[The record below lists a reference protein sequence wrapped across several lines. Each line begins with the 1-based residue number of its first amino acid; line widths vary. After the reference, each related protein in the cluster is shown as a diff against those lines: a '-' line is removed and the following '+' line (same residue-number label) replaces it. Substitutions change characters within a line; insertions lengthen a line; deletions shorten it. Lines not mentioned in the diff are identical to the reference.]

1 MKFFFLLAL
10 VAITFTNCTKTEI
23 EPEPEPVPP
32 SELYVGNYTVTEN
45 RTYTD
50 TYTSQEETSV
60 EQFLITINKVDDIAV
75 EVIGFANCINSTL
88 KANASASTLVVTDA
102 PPIVCGAAGTY
113 QPPTSIIITKTA
125 DGFSF
130 TYDGEH
136 RLYNPSGTAWTVVP
150 IKMTGT
156 AIKS

>member
-1 MKFFFLLAL
+1 MKFFFLLVL
-10 VAITFTNCTKTEI
+10 VAITCTNCTKTETDT
-23 EPEPEPVPP
+23 EPVPP

-45 RTYTD
+45 RTYTN

-60 EQFLITINKVDDIAV
+60 EQFLITVNKVDDRVV
-75 EVIGFANCINSTL
+75 EVIGFANCINSNL
-88 KANASASTLVVTDA
+88 KANASATTLVVTDA
-102 PPIVCGAAGTY
+102 PPIVCGVAGTD

-136 RLYNPSGTAWTVVP
+136 RLYNPNGSAWTVVP
-150 IKMTGT
+150 IKMVGT
-156 AIKS
+156 AVKS